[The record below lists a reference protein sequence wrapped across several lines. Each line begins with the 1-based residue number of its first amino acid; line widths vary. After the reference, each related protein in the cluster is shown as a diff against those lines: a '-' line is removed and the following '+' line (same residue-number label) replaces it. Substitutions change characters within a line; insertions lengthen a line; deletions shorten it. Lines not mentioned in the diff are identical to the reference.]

1 MTPRNPWRRTRR
13 SELAT
18 LAWMTLG
25 IIITFTL
32 LCAGIACAMPETP
45 QQDGKFLYTLGEVGI
60 GYGDASM
67 VIVAGHEVC
76 NLLDAGGPIE
86 LIIDVLDRTTQLGK
100 RGALTFVRVSIAAY
114 CGRHGDAMRPHRGGD
129 ATKVLGVIA

>member
-1 MTPRNPWRRTRR
+1 MTPRNPWRKSRR
-13 SELAT
+13 SELVT
-18 LAWMTLG
+18 LAWLTVS
-25 IIITFTL
+25 IITFVL

-76 NLLDAGGPIE
+76 NLLDAGGSLE
-86 LIIDVLDRTTQLGK
+86 LVIDTLDRTTQLGK

-129 ATKVLGVIA
+129 ATKVLGVVM